1 MYVTCELFVNCI
13 YRMPY
18 TIRKL
23 PNKSRY
29 RVYNTKTKRI
39 YSRSTTRKKAM
50 KQLALLKTLP

>member
-1 MYVTCELFVNCI
+1 
-13 YRMPY
+13 MPY